1 MDIVEIRR
9 SRLRAWFSKR
19 TIPPSEKSYLS
30 QLMTGKA
37 SFGERAARR
46 LERDYGMGDGFLD
59 QRPAE
64 EPEQELK
71 VSVDSA
77 DAVFELVD
85 LFARCDAHGRDFILE
100 AARSQAADAGSDRNQ
115 PRAANGKDLG

>member
-1 MDIVEIRR
+1 MDIAEIRR
-9 SRLRAWFSKR
+9 SRLRTWFANR
-19 TIPPSEKSYLS
+19 AIPPSEKSYLS

-46 LERDYGMGDGFLD
+46 LERDYGMGYGFLD

-64 EPEQELK
+64 EPDQELK

-85 LFARCDAHGRDFILE
+85 LFARCDAHGRDFILK
-100 AARSQAADAGSDRNQ
+100 AARRQAASAGLDIDF
-115 PRAANGKDLG
+115 PRKDGAHRD